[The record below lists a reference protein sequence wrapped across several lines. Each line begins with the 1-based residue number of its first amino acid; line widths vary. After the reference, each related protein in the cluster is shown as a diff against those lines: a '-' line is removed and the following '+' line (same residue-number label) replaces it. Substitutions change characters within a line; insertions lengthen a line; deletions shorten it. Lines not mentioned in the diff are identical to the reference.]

1 MNVLL
6 ACIVEGHGETSA
18 VPVLLRRM
26 AAAID
31 ARIEL
36 QIPHPVRLA
45 KSKLLRPGELEK
57 AIQLAA
63 AKVAPAGG
71 VLILLDADD
80 DCPATLAPVLL
91 ARAHAARPDLHV
103 AVVLPKREFESWFL
117 AAAESFRDRFRLP
130 EDLYTPADP
139 EGIRGAKEWL
149 EDRLAAGRYSPTV
162 DQPALAAIIDLH
174 QARIAPSFNKLW
186 REMERLLTVL
196 GEPQAAEPPA

>member
-1 MNVLL
+1 MKVPL

-18 VPVLLRRM
+18 VPILLRRM

-31 ARIEL
+31 DRIEL
-36 QIPHPVRLA
+36 QIPHPVRLP

-63 AKVAPAGG
+63 AKVAPVG
-71 VLILLDADD
+71 
-80 DCPATLAPVLL
+80 LAPALL
-91 ARAHAARPDLHV
+91 ARAHDARPDLPV
-103 AVVLPKREFESWFL
+103 SVVLPKREFESWFL

-130 EDLYTPADP
+130 EDLHTPEQP
-139 EGIRGAKEWL
+139 EEIRGAKEWL
-149 EDRLAAGRYSPTV
+149 RDRLASGNYSPTV
-162 DQPALAAIIDLH
+162 DQPALAAIFDLQ
-174 QARIAPSFNKLW
+174 QARVAPSFDKLW

>member
-1 MNVLL
+1 MNVPL

-18 VPVLLRRM
+18 VPILLRRM

-31 ARIEL
+31 DRIEL
-36 QIPHPVRLA
+36 RIPHPVRLP
-45 KSKLLRPGELEK
+45 KSKLLQPGELEK

-63 AKVAPAGG
+63 AKVAPFGG

-80 DCPATLAPVLL
+80 DCPATLAPALL
-91 ARAHAARPDLHV
+91 ARAHSAWPDLPV

-117 AAAESFRDRFRLP
+117 AAAESLRERFRLP
-130 EDLYTPADP
+130 EDVHTPADP

-149 EDRLAAGRYSPTV
+149 EDKLVGGRYSPTV
-162 DQPALAAIIDLH
+162 DQPALAAIFDLQ
-174 QARIAPSFNKLW
+174 QARVASSFDKLW

-196 GEPQAAEPPA
+196 GELQAAEPPA